1 VTARYWTSGA
11 RTLRCLGE
19 TRQGAALAIKI
30 DQRDRDLS
38 IFRRTEVLWRDAPA
52 APTLAIRSPPRFH
65 LFTIEQTRT
74 GRPNQIAAWS
84 PKLSPGRNHI
94 MAPTQIT
101 AAQQMDDPRA
111 ISTTAAAHPLPI
123 AVWPLLVI
131 AVALTATF
139 AWVGLL
145 IYVTVAVVTYALF

>member
-1 VTARYWTSGA
+1 MP
-11 RTLRCLGE
+11 LRRADAGDPVAATFSPVHYCTDKDRSTQPNCGLVSQIE
-19 TRQGAALAIKI
+19 PRQ
-30 DQRDRDLS
+30 D
-38 IFRRTEVLWRDAPA
+38 
-52 APTLAIRSPPRFH
+52 
-65 LFTIEQTRT
+65 
-74 GRPNQIAAWS
+74 
-84 PKLSPGRNHI
+84 HI

-101 AAQQMDDPRA
+101 AAKQMDDPRA
-111 ISTTAAAHPLPI
+111 ISTTAAAPPLPI